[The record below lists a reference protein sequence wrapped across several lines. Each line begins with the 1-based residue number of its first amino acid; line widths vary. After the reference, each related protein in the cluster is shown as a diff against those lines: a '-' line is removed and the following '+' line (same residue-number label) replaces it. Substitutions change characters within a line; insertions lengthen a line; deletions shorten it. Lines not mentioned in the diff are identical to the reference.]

1 MMLRRARFD
10 WTFIG
15 IGILLLA
22 ISWMTLLS
30 LSLSENK
37 NYFGKQIVFAVAG
50 GVLVIGMLKIS
61 LSAWRR
67 WTPSIFWAVT
77 SLLLLTALFGVER
90 NAAQRWI
97 DILGFMT
104 LQPSEFLKVTVLLVT
119 ARWAASAFA
128 SKKAIGFQQMERLL
142 LLLIPFGLVG
152 MQPDFGVLC
161 LLLAVVLMIAFLAGL
176 QKRWIFI
183 SIVLMAVWVS
193 WMIVSEPYRM
203 SRLVGFLDPFA
214 NRYTTGYNQLHSLMA
229 FANGGWWGVGWG
241 RSIEKVSHLPEAQ
254 NDFIIAIIAEEI
266 GMVGFLFVCCL
277 YFFLIMRAMG
287 IGKHAIERREYFGG
301 FYAFGLSVL
310 LSVQVLVNI
319 GGSVALLP
327 SKGFTLPLVSYG
339 GSSLWACF
347 WMLAILLRVDMENH
361 DARYQLTRQTHGKG
375 QHG

>member
-1 MMLRRARFD
+1 MMSVRRQRFD
-10 WTFIG
+10 WAFIFVSM
-15 IGILLLA
+15 LLLA
-22 ISWMTLLS
+22 IGWMTLLS
-30 LSLSENK
+30 LSLSANK
-37 NYFGKQIVFAVAG
+37 NYFGKQVVFALAG
-50 GVLVIGMLKIS
+50 GVLLLSLLKIS
-61 LSAWRR
+61 LSEWRR
-67 WTPSIFWAVT
+67 YTPIIFWTITGV
-77 SLLLLTALFGVER
+77 LLLTALFGVER

-97 DILGFMT
+97 DVLGVMT
-104 LQPSEFLKVTVLLVT
+104 IQPSEFLKGAVLLVT
-119 ARWAASAFA
+119 ARWAATAFA
-128 SKKAIGFQQMERLL
+128 SKKAIGWRQMERLL
-142 LLLIPFGLVG
+142 LLLIPFALVG

-183 SIVLMAVWVS
+183 SVVLLTVWVV

-241 RSIEKVSHLPEAQ
+241 RSVEKVAHLPEAQ

-266 GMVGFLFVCCL
+266 GMVGFLFVCFL

-287 IGKHAIERREYFGG
+287 IGRQAIERREYFGG

-347 WMLAILLRVDMENH
+347 WMLAILLRVDMENN
-361 DARYQLTRQTHGKG
+361 DAQYQLAGRSRAHV
-375 QHG
+375 